1 MNGGCSITALTPAI
15 GAEVHGLDLASDLD
29 PEVFDRVHEAFL
41 EHHVLVFRGQSLSR
55 EQHKAVGRRFGELH
69 VHPSRR
75 RAGFE
80 GDPEVFPVRADH
92 DTVLNNGGLWHAD
105 VTCDEVP
112 PLGSLLLLTE
122 APASGG
128 DTLFA
133 NMHLA
138 LETLS
143 APMQRLLI
151 ELDAVHDQRQDVAN
165 YRIDVPPEVELPRS
179 THPVVVAHPD
189 TGRPLLFVN
198 RAFTTHIEGVTPA
211 ESQALL
217 DLLFDHIAGGV
228 GFQCRVRW
236 EPGTMV
242 LWDNRCTQHFAVWD
256 YRPQRRCGERVTI
269 SGTTPPRRP

>member
-1 MNGGCSITALTPAI
+1 MNGACSITALTPAI

-112 PLGSLLLLTE
+112 PLGSLLQI
-122 APASGG
+122 G
-128 DTLFA
+128 
-133 NMHLA
+133 
-138 LETLS
+138 
-143 APMQRLLI
+143 R
-151 ELDAVHDQRQDVAN
+151 
-165 YRIDVPPEVELPRS
+165 
-179 THPVVVAHPD
+179 AH
-189 TGRPLLFVN
+189 V
-198 RAFTTHIEGVTPA
+198 
-211 ESQALL
+211 
-217 DLLFDHIAGGV
+217 
-228 GFQCRVRW
+228 
-236 EPGTMV
+236 
-242 LWDNRCTQHFAVWD
+242 
-256 YRPQRRCGERVTI
+256 
-269 SGTTPPRRP
+269 